1 MFNKYLLIA
10 IAVLFAGCVLFYNL
24 WDNTKSELNSVKAQK
39 ITLEQELK
47 RRDENEKNLS
57 KRISELT
64 KLHNLYSDYFD
75 TLVPDELVE
84 QLRKSCKAC
93 K

>member
-1 MFNKYLLIA
+1 MFNKYLIGLCGVLILVCC
-10 IAVLFAGCVLFYNL
+10 IFYTL
-24 WDNTKSELNSVKAQK
+24 WDKTSAELKVVKDQK

-57 KRISELT
+57 KRISELSS
-64 KLHNLYSDYFD
+64 LYQSHPDYSS
-75 TLVPDELVE
+75 TPVPDSIIKFL
-84 QLRKSCKAC
+84 QKSCKSC

>member
-10 IAVLFAGCVLFYNL
+10 VGVLFAGCVLFYNL
-24 WDNTKSELNSVKAQK
+24 WDNTKVELNSVRAQK

-64 KLHNLYSDYFD
+64 NLYQSYPDYSS
-75 TLVPDELVE
+75 TPVPDSIVKFL
-84 QLRKSCKAC
+84 QKSCKSC

>member
-1 MFNKYLLIA
+1 MFNKYLIGLSIA
-10 IAVLFAGCVLFYNL
+10 LLLGCIVFYNL
-24 WDNTKSELNSVKAQK
+24 WDKAKIELNSVKAQK

-64 KLHNLYSDYFD
+64 SLYQSHSDYSS
-75 TLVPDELVE
+75 TPVPTSILEF
-84 QLRKSCKAC
+84 LRKSCKAC

>member
-1 MFNKYLLIA
+1 MFNKYLIGLSVA
-10 IAVLFAGCVLFYNL
+10 LLLGCIMFYNL
-24 WDNTKSELNSVKAQK
+24 WDSTKMELNAVKAQK

-57 KRISELT
+57 KRISELST
-64 KLHNLYSDYFD
+64 LYNSNSDWAMGSPPASILVWLH
-75 TLVPDELVE
+75 
-84 QLRKSCKAC
+84 KSCKAC

>member
-10 IAVLFAGCVLFYNL
+10 IAILSSGCILFYNL
-24 WDNTKSELNSVKAQK
+24 WDNTKMELNAVKAQK

-64 KLHNLYSDYFD
+64 LLYASNNNWANNPVADDIVNF
-75 TLVPDELVE
+75 
-84 QLRKSCKAC
+84 LRKSCKAC

>member
-10 IAVLFAGCVLFYNL
+10 VGVLFGGCVLFYNL
-24 WDNTKSELNSVKAQK
+24 WDSTKMELNSVKAQK

-47 RRDENEKNLS
+47 RRDENEKRLS

-64 KLHNLYSDYFD
+64 ELYASNSDWADSVVPSVIIDRLH
-75 TLVPDELVE
+75 
-84 QLRKSCKAC
+84 KSCKAC

>member
-1 MFNKYLLIA
+1 MFNKYLLV
-10 IAVLFAGCVLFYNL
+10 AVGVLLGGCVLFYHL
-24 WDNTKSELNSVKAQK
+24 WDSTKLELNEVKAQK

-64 KLHNLYSDYFD
+64 LLYASNNDWANNPVADDIVNF
-75 TLVPDELVE
+75 
-84 QLRKSCKAC
+84 LRKSCKAC

>member
-1 MFNKYLLIA
+1 MFNKYLIGLCGILI
-10 IAVLFAGCVLFYNL
+10 LGCCIFYNL
-24 WDNTKSELNSVKAQK
+24 WDNTKLELNNVKAQK

-64 KLHNLYSDYFD
+64 RLYESHSDYSN
-75 TLVPDELVE
+75 TAVPGSILEF
-84 QLRKSCKAC
+84 LRKSCKAC

>member
-1 MFNKYLLIA
+1 MFNKYLLIV
-10 IAVLFAGCVLFYNL
+10 IGVLFGGCVLLYNL
-24 WDNTKSELNSVKAQK
+24 WDNTKTELNAVKIQK

-57 KRISELT
+57 KRINDLTELYNA
-64 KLHNLYSDYFD
+64 NLDWAN
-75 TLVPDELVE
+75 TNVPGIISNRLS
-84 QLRKSCKAC
+84 KSCKAC

>member
-1 MFNKYLLIA
+1 MFNKYLLGV
-10 IAVLFAGCVLFYNL
+10 VLILFIGCVLFYNL
-24 WDNTKSELNSVKAQK
+24 WDNTKSELNKIKAEK
-39 ITLEQELK
+39 ITLEQEIK

-64 KLHNLYSDYFD
+64 SLYGAYPDYSS
-75 TLVPDELVE
+75 TPVPSSIVE
-84 QLRKSCKAC
+84 FLRKSCKAC